1 MIKSTF
7 HRSSQV
13 FLSIVRA
20 MTYVFLGVKLY
31 QYLLVTSKEGN
42 IFLYNFWNLK
52 LNPGTSLVVQWQRFH
67 ASNAGGPGVRSL
79 VRDLDPSCCN

>member
-42 IFLYNFWNLK
+42 IFLYNF
-52 LNPGTSLVVQWQRFH
+52 
-67 ASNAGGPGVRSL
+67 
-79 VRDLDPSCCN
+79 